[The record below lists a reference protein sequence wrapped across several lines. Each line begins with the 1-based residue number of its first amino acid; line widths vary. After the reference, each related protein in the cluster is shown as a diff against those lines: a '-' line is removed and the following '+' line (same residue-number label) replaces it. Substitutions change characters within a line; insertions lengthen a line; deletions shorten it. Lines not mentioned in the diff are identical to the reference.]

1 MLIYFHKN
9 VDLKSPKY
17 YNKFRREVNKM
28 ELDKIKREERLQQ
41 FIKEERAK
49 VLARR
54 KAIVEKEKQGE

>member
-1 MLIYFHKN
+1 MDI
-9 VDLKSPKY
+9 
-17 YNKFRREVNKM
+17 REEM

-54 KAIVEKEKQGE
+54 KELQKKKSKENSSYRN